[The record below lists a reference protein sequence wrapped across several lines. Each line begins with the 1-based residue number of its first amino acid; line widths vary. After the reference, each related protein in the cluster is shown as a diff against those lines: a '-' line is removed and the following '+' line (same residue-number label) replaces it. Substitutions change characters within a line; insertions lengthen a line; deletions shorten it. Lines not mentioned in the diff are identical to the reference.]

1 MAGASDKA
9 RFYLEQSVPELQEYL
24 RKKIFTED
32 EVSSIV
38 KKRSGYEHKLNARGS
53 SPSDYARYAEYEM
66 NLESLRRTRAKRLG
80 AKSKSSSYTG
90 QRRIL
95 FILDR
100 ATRKFHGDTALW
112 LQYLTYARKQKS
124 NKRVSRIISD
134 MLRLHPVSPDLWIYA
149 ANYTMDERADV
160 TEARAY
166 MQRGLRFCRHSKQLW
181 DAYLRL
187 EMIYISKLSAQR
199 RILGLDP
206 ASPKKDEVSINK
218 QIAEETVALP
228 LTTSEEGKQDRAT
241 ADLADQVSPL
251 DSIESTPAIA
261 GAIPIA
267 VFDAAMK
274 EFPGDATFGARL
286 FDSATTFHGLPCTGK
301 ILHHIVETLMTA
313 MPTDAASLCCFVTEP
328 IRGISAGSLEFPG
341 ALMKMLDRL
350 EVSKCKLDSLQK
362 PTEQTRARGIVARH
376 AINRII
382 AYFEAPGL
390 DPDIRA
396 VLNAMVQTSWRYCL
410 SSIESGTEG
419 TSGETVALLQMLTAR
434 GFKELVRPGVASA
447 LQRWPE
453 EPRLLA
459 LEATCSG
466 G

>member
-9 RFYLEQSVPELQEYL
+9 RFYMEQSVPEFQQFL
-24 RKKIFTED
+24 RKKIFTKD

-38 KKRSGYEHKLNARGS
+38 KKRSAFEHKLNARGS
-53 SPSDYARYAEYEM
+53 KASDYARYAGYEM

-80 AKSKSSSYTG
+80 AKSSSYTG

-95 FILDR
+95 AILDR

-124 NKRVSRIISD
+124 NKRVSRIMSD

-187 EMIYISKLSAQR
+187 EMIYISKLSVQR
-199 RILGLDP
+199 QILGLDP
-206 ASPKKDEVSINK
+206 TSPKKDRVLIDEDMT
-218 QIAEETVALP
+218 EERFTLP
-228 LTTSEEGKQDRAT
+228 LTTSEGRKQDRPTTDFAG
-241 ADLADQVSPL
+241 QVSPS
-251 DSIESTPAIA
+251 DGIVSTPAIA

-274 EFPGDATFGARL
+274 EFPSDAAFGARL
-286 FDSATTFHGLPCTGK
+286 YDSVTTFHGLPCIRK
-301 ILHHIVETLMTA
+301 ILHHVVEALMTA
-313 MPTDAASLCCFVTEP
+313 MPTNAASLCCFVTEP
-328 IRGISAGSLEFPG
+328 IQGISAASLEFPG
-341 ALMKMLDRL
+341 ALMNMLDRL
-350 EVSKCKLDSLQK
+350 EISKGKLNSLQE
-362 PTEQTRARGIVARH
+362 PIEQTRARGIVARH

-396 VLNAMVQTSWRYCL
+396 VLDTMLQTLWRHSL
-410 SSIESGTEG
+410 SSIESEAEG
-419 TSGETVALLQMLTAR
+419 TSGETVALLQMLTTR
-434 GFKELVRPGVASA
+434 GFSDMIRPGVASA

-453 EPRLLA
+453 EPQLLA
-459 LEATCSG
+459 FEVACSHG
-466 G
+466 